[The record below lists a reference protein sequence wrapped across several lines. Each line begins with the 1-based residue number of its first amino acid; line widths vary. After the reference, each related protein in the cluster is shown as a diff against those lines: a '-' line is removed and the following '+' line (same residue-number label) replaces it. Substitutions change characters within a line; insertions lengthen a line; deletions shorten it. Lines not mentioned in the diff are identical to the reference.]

1 MKYQQP
7 WWVVVGT
14 LLGLA
19 AALAGTLREAG
30 PQVRPGGAVAT
41 VNGEHVTR
49 GRFEQMLARNLASDV
64 ALARVVDEELLVQ
77 RGLELDL
84 ARQHNAVRSA
94 LLQAVTQ
101 IVVAENAASEVTDG
115 ELEVF
120 FNENRSVF
128 GGPARLQVD
137 RILFSGHTVGEEEA
151 ELRAITA
158 RGQLMAGRAFSE
170 VKARLGDE
178 ELFSIPAE
186 PLPPAVLNQH
196 IGPTLLRRALAL
208 QTGQISQ
215 PIKVGKNTH
224 LLRVVDRQEGEPL
237 EYQDVKTRV
246 LAEFRRRQNQVSLEA
261 YLAWLHAR
269 AEIEVYA
276 SSESSRGSSP
286 ASPRRSTSEAI

>member
-1 MKYQQP
+1 
-7 WWVVVGT
+7 
-14 LLGLA
+14 
-19 AALAGTLREAG
+19 
-30 PQVRPGGAVAT
+30 
-41 VNGEHVTR
+41 
-49 GRFEQMLARNLASDV
+49 
-64 ALARVVDEELLVQ
+64 
-77 RGLELDL
+77 
-84 ARQHNAVRSA
+84 
-94 LLQAVTQ
+94 
-101 IVVAENAASEVTDG
+101 
-115 ELEVF
+115 
-120 FNENRSVF
+120 
-128 GGPARLQVD
+128 
-137 RILFSGHTVGEEEA
+137 
-151 ELRAITA
+151 
-158 RGQLMAGRAFSE
+158 MAGRAFSE

-186 PLPPAVLNQH
+186 PLAPAVLNQH

-276 SSESSRGSSP
+276 SSESSRGLPP